1 MAWIHRTK
9 KTYIERS
16 SPRTM
21 EANYGLSFVDAQGA
35 AVSNA
40 EWIYNPDMSAVE
52 GMPTKYWLINGDV
65 VSEMSQGEKDT
76 VDVAVL
82 DSQRDAAVNAAID
95 NLEGDLRQ
103 LVKLMISEINILR
116 SQHGLPDRTTAQ
128 FKTQIRNGYGS

>member
-1 MAWIHRTK
+1 MPWIHRTK

-52 GMPTKYWLINGDV
+52 GVPAKYLVITGNV
-65 VSEMSQGEKDT
+65 VSEMSQAEKDA
-76 VDVAVL
+76 VDAATLEAKRDKAVAV
-82 DSQRDAAVNAAID
+82 ID

-103 LVKLMISEINILR
+103 LVRLMISELNILR
-116 SQHGLPDRTTAQ
+116 VEHGLPNRTMTQ
-128 FKTQIRNGYGS
+128 FKSQIRNGYGS

>member
-1 MAWIHRTK
+1 MPWIHRTK

-21 EANYGLSFVDAQGA
+21 EGNYVLSFVDAQGHA
-35 AVSNA
+35 KGNA
-40 EWIYNPDMSAVE
+40 EWIYNPDMSAVQ
-52 GMPTKYWLINGDV
+52 GVSSKYWTITGDV
-65 VSEMSQGEKDT
+65 ISEMSQSEKDT
-76 VDVAVL
+76 VDAAAL
-82 DSQRDAAVNAAID
+82 DARRDAMVDAVID

-116 SQHGLPDRTTAQ
+116 AEHGLPSRTIAQ

>member
-1 MAWIHRTK
+1 MPWIHRTK

-21 EANYGLSFVDAQGA
+21 EANYDLSFVDAQGV

-40 EWIYNPDMSAVE
+40 EWIYNPDMSAVV
-52 GMPTKYWLINGDV
+52 GVPSKYLVIIGDIV
-65 VSEMSQGEKDT
+65 TEMSQAKKDT
-76 VDVAVL
+76 VDAAL
-82 DSQRDAAVNAAID
+82 LAARRDAMVNAVID
-95 NLEGDLRQ
+95 NLEGDLHQ

-116 SQHGLPDRTTAQ
+116 SQHGLPDRTMAQ